1 MIETSQLPVRAQ
13 KYLLPAMST
22 ACQVQGRSDLYMWAR
37 GPFWAAFPHEIM
49 LCSLQNAQGTV
60 TQVECLHSEVLP
72 GQLIAD
78 LCDTQSGL
86 LVRLQRL
93 CRDNGV
99 RRLCLVAAGSTDA
112 SEPPH
117 HWLDD
122 LSAEWAALNLGPLWW
137 IDTGPLPSSHSTSAA
152 IVGAQLEQ
160 NSDVWPLLPLM
171 AGPMHLALVR
181 ALCMREPVL
190 DVQARETNDLTE
202 RQMEIMRW
210 VRLGK
215 TNHEIASIMDISPF
229 TVKNH
234 IQKMFKKMN
243 VHNRAQAV
251 ARSSGL
257 L

>member
-1 MIETSQLPVRAQ
+1 MMETSQLSVRAQ
-13 KYLLPAMST
+13 RYLLSAMDMASH
-22 ACQVQGRSDLYMWAR
+22 VQGRADLYMWAR
-37 GPFWAAFPHEIM
+37 GPLWAAFPHEIM

-60 TQVECLHSEVLP
+60 TQVECLHSDVLP
-72 GQLIAD
+72 TQLIAD

-99 RRLCLVAAGSTDA
+99 RQLGLA
-112 SEPPH
+112 SAVSPAPEPPY
-117 HWLDD
+117 HWLADVA
-122 LSAEWAALNLGPLWW
+122 AEWAALKLGPLWW
-137 IDTGPLPSSHSTSAA
+137 VDTGPLPASHSTGVAL
-152 IVGAQLEQ
+152 VGPQLDD
-160 NSDVWPLLPLM
+160 SHDAWPLLPLM
-171 AGPMHLALVR
+171 VGPMHLALVR
-181 ALCMREPVL
+181 ALCTTGPVF
-190 DVQARETNDLTE
+190 DAHARELNDLTE
-202 RQMEIMRW
+202 RQLEIMRW

-234 IQKMFKKMN
+234 LQKMFKKMN